1 MHALRTMRP
10 PRLNLAPFA
19 PLLGIAL
26 TGLSTL
32 QAQNFV
38 LNGSFEDPGALS
50 NDGGDGSVDGFDAI
64 PVGATSI
71 TSWTVITREIA
82 RGINGNGAFI
92 VPSQG
97 SFLLDLTGY
106 PGFGAAVGG
115 VSQTITTTP
124 GATYHFTF
132 DLGTQQGDPNADG
145 PISVSASAA
154 GITSGFTHNPGGSG
168 SQWANYG
175 FDFVANAATTEIS
188 ILGTGGKY
196 FIGLDNVS
204 VTTAV
209 PEPGECV
216 VGAALLLAGFG
227 AWRRLRR

>member
-1 MHALRTMRP
+1 MKPILIKPALV
-10 PRLNLAPFA
+10 AC
-19 PLLGIAL
+19 LLGLAL
-26 TGLSTL
+26 PGSASL

-38 LNGSFEDPGALS
+38 LNGSFEDPGSLS

-64 PVGATSI
+64 PVGATTI

-124 GATYHFTF
+124 GTTYHFTF
-132 DLGTQQGDPNADG
+132 DLGTQQGDSNADG

-154 GITSGFTHNPGGSG
+154 GVTSGFTHNPGGSG

-175 FDFVANAATTEIS
+175 FDFVANAATTDIS
-188 ILGTGGKY
+188 ILGTGGKF

-204 VTTAV
+204 VTAV
-209 PEPGECV
+209 PEPTAY
-216 VGAALLLAGFG
+216 AAFAGLALAAFG
-227 AWRRLRR
+227 VWRRWSR